1 MSARVLV
8 VDDDFSIRE
17 TFERHLKRTG
27 HEVLAAASAEEAL
40 NALADFN
47 PTLVITDVR
56 MPGMDGLELL
66 RRIRE
71 ACDTQV
77 VVITAYEGMKSAITA
92 MREGAYDYLTK
103 PLDLDHIDILV
114 ERSER
119 DRSLRRRVRHL
130 TAETAEGH
138 ALDELIGQDPK
149 MIEIYKTIGVLARN
163 RATVL
168 IIGETGTGK
177 ERIARAIHFNSP
189 AAAEPFVAVNCTAI
203 PEALLESELFGHVRG
218 AFTGAV
224 DRREG
229 YFELA
234 GSGTI
239 LLDEIGDTTPEFQA
253 KLLRVLEEREFYPV
267 GSEQPRHTEGR
278 IVATTQRSLESE
290 VREGRFR
297 EDLFFRLQ
305 VVEIRVPPLRHRR
318 GDIPRLA
325 KHLIAKLAAE
335 LHTDVGGI
343 TEAALRRLTAYDW
356 PGNVREMEH
365 ALTRAMVA
373 CRGPVVDAEHLS
385 LGAANRLVEPEPRP
399 ADDRL
404 AAVEAAHVQQIL
416 TRTGGN
422 KRQTARILDISR
434 PRLDRLIK
442 KYALK
447 ARG

>member
-1 MSARVLV
+1 VRARILV
-8 VDDDFSIRE
+8 VDDDLSIRE
-17 TFERHLKRTG
+17 TFHRHLKRVG
-27 HEVLAAASAEEAL
+27 HEVLTAASAEEAL
-40 NALADFN
+40 NALADFD

-71 ACDTQV
+71 ASDTHV
-77 VVITAYEGMKSAITA
+77 VVITAFEGMKSAITA

-103 PLDLDHIDILV
+103 PLDLDHIDLLV
-114 ERSER
+114 DRAQR
-119 DRSLRRRVRHL
+119 DRSVRRRIRQL
-130 TAETAEGH
+130 TEETAEGLG
-138 ALDELIGQDPK
+138 LDELVGQDPK

-168 IIGETGTGK
+168 ITGETGSGK

-189 AAAEPFVAVNCTAI
+189 AAEEPFIAVNCTAI

-224 DRREG
+224 GRREG

-253 KLLRVLEEREFYPV
+253 KLLRVLEDREFFPV
-267 GSEQPRHTEGR
+267 GSERPRHAEAR
-278 IVATTQRSLESE
+278 VVAATQRSLETE

-305 VVEIRVPPLRHRR
+305 VVEIRVPPLRQRR
-318 GDIPRLA
+318 TDIPQLV
-325 KHLIAKLAAE
+325 KHLLRKLADEVHTDVQGTTDAALRKLAAY
-335 LHTDVGGI
+335 H
-343 TEAALRRLTAYDW
+343 W
-356 PGNVREMEH
+356 PGNVRELEH

-373 CRGPVVDAEHLS
+373 CRGSVVDAEHLS
-385 LGAANRLVEPEPRP
+385 LGAADLESEPDTPA

-404 AAVEAAHVQQIL
+404 AAVEAAHVKRIL
-416 TRTGGN
+416 RRTGGN
-422 KRQTARILDISR
+422 KRQTSRILDISR
-434 PRLDRLIK
+434 PRLDRLIQ
-442 KYALK
+442 KYDLEVP
-447 ARG
+447 

>member
-17 TFERHLKRTG
+17 TFERHLKRAG

-40 NALADFN
+40 NALTGFD

-103 PLDLDHIDILV
+103 PLDLDHIDLLV

-138 ALDELIGQDPK
+138 TLDELIGQDPK

-168 IIGETGTGK
+168 ITGETGTGK

-189 AAAEPFVAVNCTAI
+189 AAAEPFIAVNCTAI

-253 KLLRVLEEREFYPV
+253 KLLRVLEDREFYPV

-278 IVATTQRSLESE
+278 FLAATQRSLEE
-290 VREGRFR
+290 EIRQGRFR

-325 KHLIAKLAAE
+325 KHLIRKLSAE
-335 LHTDVGGI
+335 VHTDVGGI
-343 TEAALRRLTAYDW
+343 TGAALRKLTAYHW
-356 PGNVREMEH
+356 PGNVRELEH

-385 LGAANRLVEPEPRP
+385 LGAADRGSEQGARP

-404 AAVEAAHVQQIL
+404 AAVESAHLQRIL

-422 KRQTARILDISR
+422 KRQAARILDLSR
-434 PRLDRLIK
+434 PRLDRLIR
-442 KYALK
+442 KYDLEV
-447 ARG
+447 R

>member
-1 MSARVLV
+1 MTARVLV

-17 TFERHLKRTG
+17 TFERHLKRAG

-103 PLDLDHIDILV
+103 PLDLDHIDLLV

-138 ALDELIGQDPK
+138 TLDELIGQDPK
-149 MIEIYKTIGVLARN
+149 MIEIYKTIGVLTRN

-168 IIGETGTGK
+168 ITGETGTGK

-189 AAAEPFVAVNCTAI
+189 AAGEPFVAINCTAI

-229 YFELA
+229 YFEMA

-278 IVATTQRSLESE
+278 IVAAT
-290 VREGRFR
+290 
-297 EDLFFRLQ
+297 
-305 VVEIRVPPLRHRR
+305 
-318 GDIPRLA
+318 
-325 KHLIAKLAAE
+325 
-335 LHTDVGGI
+335 
-343 TEAALRRLTAYDW
+343 
-356 PGNVREMEH
+356 
-365 ALTRAMVA
+365 
-373 CRGPVVDAEHLS
+373 
-385 LGAANRLVEPEPRP
+385 
-399 ADDRL
+399 
-404 AAVEAAHVQQIL
+404 
-416 TRTGGN
+416 
-422 KRQTARILDISR
+422 
-434 PRLDRLIK
+434 
-442 KYALK
+442 
-447 ARG
+447 